1 MSGHKSSGWQTFC
14 RNNLAVCE
22 HALLLANGPI
32 DADVVHE
39 IRVSCK
45 KLRAAWQW
53 LRPTLK
59 KSLCSKRNAAL
70 ASLAASLADTRD
82 QTVMAD
88 TLDRLLL
95 DASAGQKLAIGYAH
109 RRLLA
114 VTDSSVIEVPVI
126 PVPIL
131 EEERLI
137 WKRLA
142 EQKPHKDWWDAGYQR
157 VLQRAAVLSMD
168 ACLNNHEDSFH
179 QWRKWVKYEFY
190 ASQLAGEETL
200 TCGMKK
206 KAAKIRMTRLPLL
219 HRLGSELGEF
229 HDLTELRDTIAG
241 LMFPRKRP
249 AWPDTV
255 IAMLD
260 NLIVQGKEGFAKQRQ
275 SLFADPD

>member
-1 MSGHKSSGWQTFC
+1 MSGRKSSGWQTFC
-14 RNNLAVCE
+14 LNNLAVCE
-22 HALLLANGPI
+22 QTLLLANGPI
-32 DADVVHE
+32 DADVVHD

-70 ASLAASLADTRD
+70 ASLAASLADYRE
-82 QTVMAD
+82 QTVVAD
-88 TLDRLLL
+88 TLDRLLP

-109 RRLLA
+109 KRLLA
-114 VTDSSVIEVPVI
+114 VTDRSIIEVPVI

-131 EEERLI
+131 EEERTI
-137 WKRLA
+137 WKRMA
-142 EQKPHKDWWDAGYQR
+142 QQKPRKDWWDAGYQR
-157 VLQRAAVLSMD
+157 VQQRAAVLSLD
-168 ACLNNHEDSFH
+168 ACQNDHEDSFH

-206 KAAKIRMTRLPLL
+206 KAAKHRMARLPALQ
-219 HRLGSELGEF
+219 RLGSELGEF
-229 HDLTELRDTIAG
+229 HDLTDLRDNIAG

-249 AWPDTV
+249 AWPDAV
-255 IAMLD
+255 IAML
-260 NLIVQGKEGFAKQRQ
+260 NSRIVQDKEGFAKLRQ

>member
-1 MSGHKSSGWQTFC
+1 MSGRKSSGWQTFC

-70 ASLAASLADTRD
+70 ASLSASLADSRD
-82 QTVMAD
+82 RTVVAD
-88 TLDRLLL
+88 TLDRLLQ

-109 RRLLA
+109 KRLLA

-137 WKRLA
+137 WKRMA

-157 VLQRAAVLSMD
+157 VLQRAAVLSLD
-168 ACLNNHEDSFH
+168 ACLNDHEDSFH

-190 ASQLAGEETL
+190 ASQLAGEATL
-200 TCGMKK
+200 TRGMKK
-206 KAAKIRMTRLPLL
+206 QAAKTRMARLPVL
-219 HRLGSELGEF
+219 HKLGSELGEF
-229 HDLTELRDTIAG
+229 HDLTNLRDTIAG
-241 LMFPRKRP
+241 LVFPRKRP

-255 IAMLD
+255 SAMLGSLVTQD
-260 NLIVQGKEGFAKQRQ
+260 KERLAKQRLDVFGPLQ
-275 SLFADPD
+275 